1 MKAGQSQPAPARG
14 AETVTGQMRHI
25 QGREWWLWAL
35 AVTVT
40 LMLTVGLLSF
50 TLALPSGESER
61 LFWPD
66 LPRAVRGVAALVLIF
81 DFYTLYQQ
89 LQIHR
94 MRRRLMESE
103 ELFRLI
109 TENAADM
116 IAVTGVDGRLLYSSP
131 AYKSVLGDTPGGTD
145 LASFFDQIH
154 PDDRARVMAATE
166 NARLNGKTQRLEYRI
181 QHKDGSWR
189 NLESVASA
197 IRDRAG
203 RIEKLVVVNRDI
215 TDRKQAEAALA
226 HNAFHDALTGLPNR
240 ALFLDRLQHALA
252 YGKRHPAF
260 KFAVLCIN
268 VDQFK
273 VFNESLG
280 YSAGD
285 QLLVQIGHRLKT
297 GLRTD
302 DMISRSS
309 PEEAP
314 DGTLARLGGDEF
326 TVLLDDIRYP
336 SDAIRVAERIH
347 NMLSGAFLVQG
358 QSIVVSVSIGIA
370 LGTGEQNQAE
380 DLLRDA
386 NIAMY
391 RAKRQG
397 KARCEV
403 FDQAMHARAVDRL
416 NLETDLRRA
425 LEMREFRIHYQPI
438 VRLDG
443 HITGFEALVRWERA
457 GVLVSPAEFVPVANE
472 TGLILPINGWL
483 MREACGKLREWNR
496 QFGFDPPL
504 YMSLNVTAKQFA
516 HPNLAEE
523 IAAVL
528 HETGLPPAQ
537 MQLEIMETVAM
548 ADADHA
554 ARVLAELKALG
565 VGLSI
570 DDFGTGYSSLNR
582 LQEYRVDTL
591 KIDRSFI
598 LHMEADK
605 EAREIVRTIVMLA
618 HNLGLKVVA
627 EGTETAAQVEQLR
640 DLGCEFAQGFFFARP
655 ADEKAVERLLRE
667 GSGNALPLPHAVP
680 AAAR

>member
-1 MKAGQSQPAPARG
+1 MKAEPSQPVLPRG

-50 TLALPSGESER
+50 TVALPVGEPER
-61 LFWPD
+61 LYWPD
-66 LPRAVRGVAALVLIF
+66 LPRAVRGVAALVLLF

-109 TENAADM
+109 SENAADM
-116 IAVTGVDGRLLYSSP
+116 IAVTGVDGSLLYSSP
-131 AYKSVLGDTPGGTD
+131 AYHSVLGYSREESDV
-145 LASFFDQIH
+145 ASSFDQIH
-154 PDDRARVMAATE
+154 PDDRERVKAATE
-166 NARLNGKTQRLEYRI
+166 NARLNGKAQRLEYRI
-181 QHKDGSWR
+181 RHKDGSWR
-189 NLESVASA
+189 ILESVASV

-215 TDRKQAEAALA
+215 TERKHAEAMLA
-226 HNAFHDALTGLPNR
+226 HNAFHDALTDLPNR
-240 ALFLDRLQHALA
+240 ALFLDRLQHAIA
-252 YGKRHPAF
+252 YAKRHPDF
-260 KFAVLCIN
+260 QFAVLCIN

-280 YSAGD
+280 YTAGD
-285 QLLVQIGHRLKT
+285 QLLVQIGHRLKA

-302 DMISRSS
+302 DMVSRSA
-309 PEEAP
+309 PEQVS

-326 TVLLDDIRYP
+326 TVLLDDIRNP

-347 NMLSGAFLVQG
+347 QMLRGAFLVQG
-358 QSIVVSVSIGIA
+358 QSIVVSASIGIA
-370 LGTGEQNQAE
+370 LGTGAQNQGE

-397 KARCEV
+397 KAHSEV
-403 FDQAMHARAVDRL
+403 FDQAMHASAVDRL
-416 NLETDLRRA
+416 KLETDLRQA
-425 LEMREFRIHYQPI
+425 LEAGEFRIHYQPI

-443 HITGFEALVRWERA
+443 QIVGFEALLRWERA
-457 GVLVSPAEFVPVANE
+457 GTMVSPVEFIGVANE

-483 MREACGKLREWNR
+483 MREACGKLREWNGR
-496 QFGFDPPL
+496 FGFDPPL

-516 HPNLAEE
+516 HPDLAEE

-528 HETGLPPAQ
+528 RETALPPSQ

-554 ARVLAELKALG
+554 ARVLAQLKSLG

-591 KIDRSFI
+591 KIDRSFVA
-598 LHMEADK
+598 HMESDK
-605 EAREIVRTIVMLA
+605 QAREIVRTIIVLA

-640 DLGCEFAQGFFFARP
+640 DLGCELAQGFFFARP
-655 ADEKAVERLLRE
+655 ADEKAIERLLQE
-667 GSGNALPLPHAVP
+667 GAGQSLLLTRTLP
-680 AAAR
+680 AAMR